1 MAPHSLNVR
10 RQVEYLPDIQAE
22 ITYLSTA
29 NGGREGYLLS
39 GYRGQFHYAGHDWD
53 APQYFVDRE
62 RVEPG
67 ESVVANLYFLSP
79 REHVDK
85 VVVGTIFLVREG
97 LKTVGYGKVT
107 ELLNLAAH
115 AAETPRSENDA

>member
-1 MAPHSLNVR
+1 MSNVR
-10 RQVEYLPDIQAE
+10 PHVEHLPDIQAE

-39 GYRGQFHYAGHDWD
+39 GYRGQFHYDGRDWD

-62 RVEPG
+62 KVEPG
-67 ESVVANLYFLSP
+67 ESVTANLYFLSP

-85 VVVGTIFLVREG
+85 VVVGTVFLIREG
-97 LKTVGYGKVT
+97 LRTVGYGTVT

-115 AAETPRSENDA
+115 AAEMSRGENEA